1 MYCPKCGSEL
11 SDGSKFCGKCSEK
24 IILNTNPVSHNKRR
38 KPWKT
43 LFIIVP
49 VVILLVVIFIK
60 RMDSSSSLLEDSYVS
75 LSNGSYNLVSDCDEE
90 NPILISAFQSY
101 PEMTGKKNWLFTSS
115 DDRKYLYFF
124 SDINSETRSG
134 TLCWIETDKL
144 SKDSSENIKNKEV
157 IASDVVIDSYQ
168 CTEDNTVF
176 YQTTD
181 DTLYYYDNNR
191 TTMVAS
197 QVSTYNTDYTGY
209 IIYYVQ
215 NYRYDVEQD
224 ITYSLYVTEL
234 KDLQN
239 PVLLSS
245 DMPSYSS
252 GYVYYGDQFFLYPEY
267 YTSGSISLFR
277 YNFTGE
283 IEKIAD
289 NIAEYNIIFSDDK
302 IYFLTYNGK
311 VYNLYQKNILEHDP
325 LYQPLEYL
333 DEEMVPLYNLC
344 SYSYMDK
351 QLSILDEDVLNVT
364 FYSGQSDSFT
374 GAFRYYTLEQAVELN
389 MIDTS
394 TAEELYD
401 GLKSDDSY
409 AYHLLLTATD
419 TVYSLPENMKT
430 TLENVKEGVSACIY
444 FEESD
449 VFIFPGKSRNL
460 YRASFENGT
469 VGEFSLISD
478 HVMGWKQMSDTI
490 YYMKWKDNAD
500 DLNIADLYSLKMGT
514 ATLLAEDI
522 MYDSIYFYDDGTI
535 SAYTKYT
542 ADLGYELAV
551 FSPEGEKTILGDCVT
566 SYVRRQNSDFLYL
579 SGDKLYLY
587 DGKEKVLLETGTNY
601 FWYFDPMEYSSYLP
615 GYDYDYNMWN

>member
-11 SDGSKFCGKCSEK
+11 SDGSKFCGKCGEK

-38 KPWKT
+38 KPWKA

-134 TLCWIETDKL
+134 TLCRIETDKL

>member
-11 SDGSKFCGKCSEK
+11 SDGSKFCGKCGEK

-38 KPWKT
+38 KPWKA

-75 LSNGSYNLVSDCDEE
+75 LNNGSYNLVSDCDEE

-134 TLCWIETDKL
+134 TLCRIETDKL

-542 ADLGYELAV
+542 ADLGYELSV